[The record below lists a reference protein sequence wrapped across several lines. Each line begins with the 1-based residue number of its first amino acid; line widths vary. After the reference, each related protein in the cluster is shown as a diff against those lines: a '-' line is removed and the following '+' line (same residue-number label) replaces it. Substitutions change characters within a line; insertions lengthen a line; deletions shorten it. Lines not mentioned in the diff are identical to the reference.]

1 MSAMPASRRTRR
13 WPTSPCCWRS
23 AGSELGHIAK
33 IVVYLTDIRYREAV
47 YRSMGKWLKG
57 VFPCSTGLVVTALAR
72 PEWVVEIDATA
83 VIPEGYKPKKKSEE
97 MTFSIA
103 ARCVDT
109 GMFGIAVSS
118 SSPAVAARCAHAR
131 AGVGAFGTQNITDPR
146 LGPQGLDLMA
156 KGASAEQA
164 IATLK
169 QSAPHIAF
177 RQLIAVD
184 ANGKAAAHSGDH
196 TLGTHAT
203 AQALNVVAAGNLL
216 RDEEIPAKMVA
227 AFQRAQGHL
236 GGTAADGDGGGDC
249 CRRRRGTGALRR
261 PADRARRALAGR
273 RSARRLVRWRS
284 DRGAAE
290 TVGHLQ
296 AAAGGLRHARAQ
308 SHGAP
313 SFGVPGD
320 K

>member
-1 MSAMPASRRTRR
+1 
-13 WPTSPCCWRS
+13 
-23 AGSELGHIAK
+23 
-33 IVVYLTDIRYREAV
+33 
-47 YRSMGKWLKG
+47 
-57 VFPCSTGLVVTALAR
+57 
-72 PEWVVEIDATA
+72 
-83 VIPEGYKPKKKSEE
+83 

-103 ARCVDT
+103 ARDADT

-146 LGPQGLDLMA
+146 LGPTGLDLMA

-169 QSAPHIAF
+169 QTTPHIAF

-184 ANGKAAAHSGDH
+184 AAGGTAAHSGDH

-203 AQALNVVAAGNLL
+203 AQAHNVVAAGNLL
-216 RDEEIPAKMVA
+216 KNEEIPAMMVA

-236 GGTAADGDGGGDC
+236 
-249 CRRRRGTGALRR
+249 
-261 PADRARRALAGR
+261 ADRLLTAM
-273 RSARRLVRWRS
+273 
-284 DRGAAE
+284 AASI
-290 TVGHLQ
+290 
-296 AAAGGLRHARAQ
+296 AAGGEEGPVHSAGMLIVRDVPWPVADLRVDWSDGDPIADLRRLWGIYQPQLDAYVTRALNPTA
-308 SHGAP
+308 AP

-320 K
+320 R

>member
-1 MSAMPASRRTRR
+1 
-13 WPTSPCCWRS
+13 
-23 AGSELGHIAK
+23 
-33 IVVYLTDIRYREAV
+33 
-47 YRSMGKWLKG
+47 
-57 VFPCSTGLVVTALAR
+57 
-72 PEWVVEIDATA
+72 
-83 VIPEGYKPKKKSEE
+83 

-103 ARCVDT
+103 ARDADA

-156 KGASAEQA
+156 KGASAEEA
-164 IATLK
+164 IATLQ
-169 QSAPHIAF
+169 QSAPYIAF

-184 ANGKAAAHSGDH
+184 GNGGTAAHSGDH

-216 RDEEIPAKMVA
+216 KHEEIPAKMVA

-236 GGTAADGDGGGDC
+236 AERLLTAME
-249 CRRRRGTGALRR
+249 
-261 PADRARRALAGR
+261 
-273 RSARRLVRWRS
+273 
-284 DRGAAE
+284 AA
-290 TVGHLQ
+290 V
-296 AAAGGLRHARAQ
+296 AAGGEEGPVHSAGLLIVRDVPWPVADLRVDWSDGDPIAELRVLWGRYKPQLEDYVTRALNPTA
-308 SHGAP
+308 AP
-313 SFGVPGD
+313 TFGVPGD

>member
-1 MSAMPASRRTRR
+1 
-13 WPTSPCCWRS
+13 
-23 AGSELGHIAK
+23 
-33 IVVYLTDIRYREAV
+33 
-47 YRSMGKWLKG
+47 
-57 VFPCSTGLVVTALAR
+57 
-72 PEWVVEIDATA
+72 
-83 VIPEGYKPKKKSEE
+83 

-156 KGASAEQA
+156 TGASAEQA

-169 QSAPHIAF
+169 QSAPHIEF

-236 GGTAADGDGGGDC
+236 AERLLTAME
-249 CRRRRGTGALRR
+249 
-261 PADRARRALAGR
+261 
-273 RSARRLVRWRS
+273 
-284 DRGAAE
+284 AAI
-290 TVGHLQ
+290 
-296 AAAGGLRHARAQ
+296 AAGGEEGPVHSAGLLIVRDVPWPVADLRVDWSDGDPIAELRRLWGIYKPQLEDYVTRALNPTA
-308 SHGAP
+308 AP
-313 SFGVPGD
+313 TFGVPGD

>member
-1 MSAMPASRRTRR
+1 
-13 WPTSPCCWRS
+13 
-23 AGSELGHIAK
+23 
-33 IVVYLTDIRYREAV
+33 
-47 YRSMGKWLKG
+47 
-57 VFPCSTGLVVTALAR
+57 
-72 PEWVVEIDATA
+72 
-83 VIPEGYKPKKKSEE
+83 

-146 LGPQGLDLMA
+146 LGPAGLDLMA

-164 IATLK
+164 IAALK

-184 ANGKAAAHSGDH
+184 ANGGTAAHSGDH

-203 AQALNVVAAGNLL
+203 AQTLNVVAAGNLL
-216 RDEEIPAKMVA
+216 KDEEIPAKMVA
-227 AFQRAQGHL
+227 AFQRAQGHFGDRL
-236 GGTAADGDGGGDC
+236 LTAMEAAIAAGGEEGPVHSAGMLIVRDVPWPIADLRVDWADGDPI
-249 CRRRRGTGALRR
+249 AELRR
-261 PADRARRALAGR
+261 LWGIYQPQMEAYVTRALNPTA
-273 RSARRLVRWRS
+273 
-284 DRGAAE
+284 
-290 TVGHLQ
+290 
-296 AAAGGLRHARAQ
+296 
-308 SHGAP
+308 AP

-320 K
+320 R

>member
-1 MSAMPASRRTRR
+1 
-13 WPTSPCCWRS
+13 
-23 AGSELGHIAK
+23 
-33 IVVYLTDIRYREAV
+33 
-47 YRSMGKWLKG
+47 
-57 VFPCSTGLVVTALAR
+57 
-72 PEWVVEIDATA
+72 
-83 VIPEGYKPKKKSEE
+83 

-103 ARCVDT
+103 ARCVET
-109 GMFGIAVSS
+109 GMLGIAVSS

-164 IATLK
+164 IAALK
-169 QSAPHIAF
+169 QSAPHIEF

-184 ANGKAAAHSGDH
+184 VRGGTAAHSGDR
-196 TLGTHAT
+196 TLGRHAT
-203 AQALNVVAAGNLL
+203 AQARNVVAAGNLL

-236 GGTAADGDGGGDC
+236 AERLLTAMEA
-249 CRRRRGTGALRR
+249 AL
-261 PADRARRALAGR
+261 
-273 RSARRLVRWRS
+273 
-284 DRGAAE
+284 
-290 TVGHLQ
+290 
-296 AAAGGLRHARAQ
+296 AAGGEEGPVHSAGLLVVRDVPWPVADLRIDWSDGDPIAELLNLWRIYQPQLEDYVTRALDPTV
-308 SHGAP
+308 AP